1 MGTVLKQKVDQN
13 PGILFK
19 SAGDYIASMI
29 AQSEELIKAF
39 SDSDSDHAVSGELD
53 KDKSALVD
61 NLMVSSY
68 LLMTAFTGISI
79 VYAVM
84 SSKKQDRLSDEAS
97 ALALGMIVQKINLPR
112 AREISDMIISMNNSK
127 SDGTKPAFRAA
138 SRQAEEFLASV
149 DLSKDEQAWN
159 DGLVLAKQAE
169 LLSDRLSFSM
179 NRQTQGKFEKGA
191 FDMMAVGD
199 AANNI
204 EELNQ
209 AIGSQDVPSLQR
221 AITNAQKYIGTVD
234 KAMAVDAVVLPEA
247 VLSQAQKYRG
257 WLAEHDPGAIELRQ
271 LESVLNSAAPEDLK
285 AGVLN
290 DLMPEV
296 ESYFVNYFPQALSEL
311 GIASNKGDYAILTGD
326 DRVDDLIKKAE
337 ELQKWFVD
345 NNHGAVLPAL
355 VLNIAISSELRGQLR
370 YDLLTT
376 AINGAQDFIKR
387 NDRAVIDPAE
397 LVKFLDDFANE
408 GREGISRVDI
418 PTSTGKRIV
427 LELGE
432 NGGGFSFIATPKY
445 GMDTA
450 KNLGSP
456 LKEQFDD
463 RRVTLSISRGKGANT
478 LTVTREISEASDI
491 SKIVSTE
498 SRTFEIPERKEI
510 ENRDAAVTN
519 DKAVG
524 GINLNPAMLEMQIKR
539 DGNGFMLPLE
549 EQPLMQMDVDGF
561 APVILQITPVTNL
574 PLMLGVA
581 IPDGQDNAPDANS
594 LSKAKVEEA

>member
-1 MGTVLKQKVDQN
+1 
-13 PGILFK
+13 
-19 SAGDYIASMI
+19 
-29 AQSEELIKAF
+29 
-39 SDSDSDHAVSGELD
+39 
-53 KDKSALVD
+53 
-61 NLMVSSY
+61 
-68 LLMTAFTGISI
+68 
-79 VYAVM
+79 
-84 SSKKQDRLSDEAS
+84 
-97 ALALGMIVQKINLPR
+97 
-112 AREISDMIISMNNSK
+112 
-127 SDGTKPAFRAA
+127 
-138 SRQAEEFLASV
+138 
-149 DLSKDEQAWN
+149 
-159 DGLVLAKQAE
+159 
-169 LLSDRLSFSM
+169 
-179 NRQTQGKFEKGA
+179 
-191 FDMMAVGD
+191 
-199 AANNI
+199 
-204 EELNQ
+204 
-209 AIGSQDVPSLQR
+209 
-221 AITNAQKYIGTVD
+221 
-234 KAMAVDAVVLPEA
+234 
-247 VLSQAQKYRG
+247 
-257 WLAEHDPGAIELRQ
+257 
-271 LESVLNSAAPEDLK
+271 
-285 AGVLN
+285 
-290 DLMPEV
+290 
-296 ESYFVNYFPQALSEL
+296 
-311 GIASNKGDYAILTGD
+311 
-326 DRVDDLIKKAE
+326 
-337 ELQKWFVD
+337 
-345 NNHGAVLPAL
+345 
-355 VLNIAISSELRGQLR
+355 
-370 YDLLTT
+370 
-376 AINGAQDFIKR
+376 
-387 NDRAVIDPAE
+387 
-397 LVKFLDDFANE
+397 
-408 GREGISRVDI
+408 VDI

-594 LSKAKVEEA
+594 LSKAKVEEAQYL